1 MKENRCFAPF
11 RNSCVSSEHGQAT
24 RTLTSA
30 SLVGILSS
38 GQSRLGHSGSQS
50 SHARSGGEAF
60 TAWPNKSAERPRGPS
75 QLSLFK
81 DPSELS
87 TQVIQHF
94 GVRPA
99 LAAPYMDS
107 CVILV
112 MVSKQ
117 HPHSKPRATGSAAT
131 RKSPLVLKLGL
142 SPRRAAPGA
151 ATKAGRV

>member
-1 MKENRCFAPF
+1 MLR
-11 RNSCVSSEHGQAT
+11 SETAVCRVNTAKQPGLLPA
-24 RTLTSA
+24 RALFE
-30 SLVGILSS
+30 IISS
-38 GQSRLGHSGSQS
+38 GQSRLGYSGSQS

-131 RKSPLVLKLGL
+131 RKSRWISSWVCHRAGQLQEQRQRPAECRE
-142 SPRRAAPGA
+142 RR
-151 ATKAGRV
+151 